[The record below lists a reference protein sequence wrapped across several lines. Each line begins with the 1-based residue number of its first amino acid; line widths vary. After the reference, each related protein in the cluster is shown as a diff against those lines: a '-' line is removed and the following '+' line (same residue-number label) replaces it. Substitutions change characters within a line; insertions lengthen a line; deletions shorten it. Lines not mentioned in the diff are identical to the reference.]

1 MSVEFIS
8 FADDCRIYARLELEG
23 RRLTDALNDASEVRL
38 TGVLMESLEDGH
50 AVELTE
56 LVVTRDD
63 LYAVVG
69 TGGRGAANRRI
80 RTRAHPVEMKLGG
93 YLVSGNIH
101 TRPGSD
107 PLAGVLRRAP
117 MVPLTDARIHF
128 SRDGEPQSC
137 EFDALI
143 VNRDHVEWIRP
154 MESRVTPLP
163 EMPGIFPEQGPT
175 LAKDFTGSLSD

>member
-1 MSVEFIS
+1 MSVEFVG

-23 RRLTDALNDASEVRL
+23 RRLTDILNEAAEVQL

-56 LVVTRDD
+56 LAVTRDD

-117 MVPLTDARIHF
+117 MVPSRTRGSTSPGTASRSRANSTRSSSTAITSSGSARW
-128 SRDGEPQSC
+128 RAG
-137 EFDALI
+137 
-143 VNRDHVEWIRP
+143 
-154 MESRVTPLP
+154 
-163 EMPGIFPEQGPT
+163 
-175 LAKDFTGSLSD
+175 